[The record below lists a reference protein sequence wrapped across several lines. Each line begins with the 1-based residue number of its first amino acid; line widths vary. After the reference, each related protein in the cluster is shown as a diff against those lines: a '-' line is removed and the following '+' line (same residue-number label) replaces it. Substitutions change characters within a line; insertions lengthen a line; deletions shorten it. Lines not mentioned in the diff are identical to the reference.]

1 MGEAVMT
8 GREEKFEEMLKSVL
22 REYDTTLQ
30 KLEQLKAADK
40 TKTATYR
47 QLLGDKLML
56 QNILTRYKIYGLLD
70 EKGERR

>member
-1 MGEAVMT
+1 MTEREA
-8 GREEKFEEMLKSVL
+8 KFEAMLQSVL
-22 REYDTTLQ
+22 QEYDSTVE

-56 QNILTRYKIYGLLD
+56 QNILSRYQIYGLLD
-70 EKGERR
+70 ENGESA